1 MLYTQGVPHGRM
13 PSPGGRALAFG
24 PVACD
29 ISPVR
34 LSRPRVL
41 LRAVLLIVA
50 GAFMLWKAWGAHLA
64 AREAT
69 GGSGAL
75 LLSRIAL
82 VEALLGVLGLVAAGV
97 ALMALRTRKRTH
109 TLRLGDLER
118 SASDEGAR
126 PGKPQGRS

>member
-1 MLYTQGVPHGRM
+1 M
-13 PSPGGRALAFG
+13 
-24 PVACD
+24 
-29 ISPVR
+29 R

-41 LRAVLLIVA
+41 LRAVLLVVA
-50 GAFMLWKAWGAHLA
+50 SAFLLWKAWGAHLA
-64 AREAT
+64 TREA

-97 ALMALRTRKRTH
+97 ALLALRARKRTH

-118 SASDEGAR
+118 SAPDDDAR
-126 PGKPQGRS
+126 PGKPPGG